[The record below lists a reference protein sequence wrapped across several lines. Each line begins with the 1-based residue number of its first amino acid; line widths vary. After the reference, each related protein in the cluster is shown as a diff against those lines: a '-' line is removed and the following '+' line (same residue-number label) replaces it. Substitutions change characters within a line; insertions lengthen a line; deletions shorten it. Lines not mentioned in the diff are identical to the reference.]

1 MDELLEVTANPF
13 LDQKN
18 KEDYASAKEDE
29 QVTQT
34 FCGT

>member
-1 MDELLEVTANPF
+1 MLEVTSNPF
-13 LDQKN
+13 LDQEN
-18 KEDYASAKEDE
+18 KKEYAIPAEEDE